1 MVAERP
7 VILAGLLPTRAPSS
21 HPQSES
27 WLDACLQQRQS
38 CSAPGGVRVLEHV
51 SVIAFVKQLRVG
63 ELRGHRQEH
72 L

>member
-7 VILAGLLPTRAPSS
+7 AILAGLLPTTAPSS

-38 CSAPGGVRVLEHV
+38 CSAPGGRVLEHV
-51 SVIAFVKQLRVG
+51 SGIAFVKLLRVG
-63 ELRGHRQEH
+63 ELRGHRQEY